1 MCVVGLVRVC
11 GVRGWWCVSAV
22 CNGSAWVDVLGGWG
36 GCAGVCS
43 CGSVCVNVVMHV
55 CVGEKVDVCGVA
67 GGVGLVWLV

>member
-1 MCVVGLVRVC
+1 MVELVRVC
-11 GVRGWWCVSAV
+11 VVCSWSCVSAV